1 MLQNAKDG
9 GRIGRFECI
18 IIIQEERDVL
28 STYQELDAE
37 GTKRKGLLISKFRG
51 KWKAMRLR
59 YGDILNKLLM
69 SLVSDD
75 LIESESH
82 SGYQIPVRS
91 MKS

>member
-1 MLQNAKDG
+1 MCCPLTKNWMLT
-9 GRIGRFECI
+9 
-18 IIIQEERDVL
+18 ERKER
-28 STYQELDAE
+28 TANKNF
-37 GTKRKGLLISKFRG
+37 GG

-82 SGYQIPVRS
+82 SDYQIPVRS

>member
-1 MLQNAKDG
+1 
-9 GRIGRFECI
+9 
-18 IIIQEERDVL
+18 
-28 STYQELDAE
+28 
-37 GTKRKGLLISKFRG
+37 
-51 KWKAMRLR
+51 MRLR

-91 MKS
+91 MKSQ